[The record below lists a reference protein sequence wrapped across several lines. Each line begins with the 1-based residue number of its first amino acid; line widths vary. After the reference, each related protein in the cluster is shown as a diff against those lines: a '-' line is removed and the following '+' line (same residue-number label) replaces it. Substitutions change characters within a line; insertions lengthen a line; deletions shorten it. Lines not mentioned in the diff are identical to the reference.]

1 MALRSI
7 KKTWWR
13 RATASTFGGRFAGAI
28 VLGVAACASPPRP
41 PLTTVFFASGADLQS
56 INPLVTV
63 HPLAKQVQK
72 HVLFMTLA
80 TYDSTLQP
88 RPRLASW
95 RWNERRTTLTFSL
108 RDDITWHDGV
118 QTTADDVVW
127 TLEQARDPAVA
138 YPRARDL
145 AAVAAVVK
153 LDSLSVELRFDR
165 AQPVF
170 PDVLTDLAILPRHH
184 FDGVGGAGL
193 RTAAFNSQPIGN
205 GPFEFV
211 EYRPN
216 QRWVF
221 RRAEGFPEV
230 LGRPRVERFVVV
242 VVDEAT
248 TKLAALTSGELD
260 FAGINPAHASFVESD
275 PHLAV
280 VDYPVQFA
288 TALFWNHRREPF
300 DDPRM
305 RRALTLALDRELL
318 VEAYLYGFGAL
329 ADGPVS
335 PDHPWFT
342 APDPST
348 YDLSEAERLLDEL
361 GWRRAG
367 GSGSDEIRSRDG
379 GKLEF
384 TLLAVGTGDNALEQ
398 MIQAQLRRVGVAVDI
413 RPLELTTFLGLA
425 QGAERDFDVLVSGIS
440 GDLSLGHVAAL
451 FRGGEPGPLAYSG
464 YRNASFDLAVQRAAR
479 AESASELAQAWRDAQ
494 SILARD
500 MPATWLY
507 HSRGVQGVNRRVRGV
522 RLDLRG
528 ELAGVTNWWIA
539 NEEGSE

>member
-1 MALRSI
+1 M
-7 KKTWWR
+7 
-13 RATASTFGGRFAGAI
+13 TACVSA
-28 VLGVAACASPPRP
+28 PRP
-41 PLTTVFFASGADLQS
+41 QHAAVFFASGADLQS

-80 TYDSTLQP
+80 VYDSTLQP
-88 RPRLASW
+88 VPRLASW
-95 RWNERRTTLTFSL
+95 RWNDRRTTLTFSL
-108 RDDITWHDGV
+108 RDDVTWHDGV
-118 QTTADDVVW
+118 PTTADDVVW

-145 AAVAAVVK
+145 AAVAAVVR
-153 LDSLSVELRFDR
+153 LDSLAVELRFER
-165 AQPVF
+165 PQPVF
-170 PDVLTDLAILPRHH
+170 PDVLTDLAILPKHH
-184 FDGVGGAGL
+184 FEGVSGSSIRHAE
-193 RTAAFNSQPIGN
+193 FNARPVGN

-221 RRAEGFPEV
+221 RRADGFPES
-230 LGRPRVERFVVV
+230 LGRPRIERFVVV

-260 FAGINPAHASFVESD
+260 FAGINPAHASFVEGD

-288 TALFWNHRREPF
+288 TALFWNHRRAPF

-305 RRALTLALDRELL
+305 RQALTFALDRDLL
-318 VEAYLYGFGAL
+318 VEAYLYGFGTL

-335 PDHPWFT
+335 PDHPWFA
-342 APDPST
+342 APERSP
-348 YDLSEAERLLDEL
+348 YDAEEAERLLDEL
-361 GWRRAG
+361 GWRR
-367 GSGSDEIRSRDG
+367 GSDEIRSRDG
-379 GKLEF
+379 ENLEF
-384 TLLAVGTGDNALEQ
+384 TLLTVGTADNALEQ
-398 MIQAQLRRVGVAVDI
+398 MIQAQLRRVGVAVEI
-413 RPLELTTFLGLA
+413 RQLELTTFLALA
-425 QGAERDFDVLVSGIS
+425 QGGERNFDVLVSGIP

-451 FRGGEPGPLAYSG
+451 FGGDEPGPLAYSG
-464 YRNASFDLAVQRAAR
+464 YRNASFDSAVERAMR
-479 AESASELAQAWRDAQ
+479 AESAAQVEQAWRDAQ
-494 SILARD
+494 AILARD

-539 NEEGSE
+539 NGEGAE